1 MDTETDMASR
11 DSFVVLIDHG
21 SAWLAGGP
29 GASPGYEW
37 K

>member
-1 MDTETDMASR
+1 MDTETDMVSR
-11 DSFVVLIDHG
+11 DSFVVLLDHG

-29 GASPGYEW
+29 GEPGYEW